1 MSLDFFKIENELEP
15 KAGLALISEPL
26 SDDNYFGRS
35 VVLITEH
42 SKEGSVG
49 FVLNKESEYV
59 VSDLISELDCEFK
72 VYNGG
77 PVELKSLHYIH
88 TIDTI
93 NNTVKIKEGL
103 FWGGDFEQIKA
114 LLDLSL
120 IKENQIQFFLGYSG
134 WTAGQLNHELKNN
147 YWVVTELGTN
157 EIFFNK
163 NEKFWS
169 DKIKRMGEKY
179 RMWLNVPENPNF
191 N

>member
-1 MSLDFFKIENELEP
+1 VSLDFFKIENELEP

-169 DKIKRMGEKY
+169 EKIKRMGEKY